1 MEGEVRM
8 EGIGRRY
15 DERWREEVGWKV
27 EGGRME
33 CGEKEKSR
41 IGGVK
46 RIYGSWRDLSK
57 KDCLFKVRDLTLKSE
72 NA

>member
-27 EGGRME
+27 EGGGRME
-33 CGEKEKSR
+33 
-41 IGGVK
+41 GGGRK
-46 RIYGSWRDLSK
+46 
-57 KDCLFKVRDLTLKSE
+57 
-72 NA
+72 

>member
-1 MEGEVRM
+1 
-8 EGIGRRY
+8 
-15 DERWREEVGWKV
+15 
-27 EGGRME
+27 ME

-57 KDCLFKVRDLTLKSE
+57 KDCLFKVRDLILKSE